1 MRTLGRT
8 IQVCMM
14 SKPNTSDLDIPIL
27 AFHSRNL
34 AGQHMDPRKV
44 MCAVVAYQSPSP
56 SKTPP

>member
-1 MRTLGRT
+1 
-8 IQVCMM
+8 MM

-56 SKTPP
+56 SKMPP